1 MRNRGTSSA
10 EGAERYVMKN
20 VLIFAAFGEAAT
32 GVALLIVPSLVGRLL
47 FGAELAGV
55 SIPVARVAGIALI
68 ALGLACRPAGNA
80 TPGLLAMLLYG
91 LLATLYLAWLGMSG
105 EWVGSLLW
113 PAVVLHAIL
122 TILLA
127 RAWLNNQ
134 RTRGTT

>member
-1 MRNRGTSSA
+1 M
-10 EGAERYVMKN
+10 EK
-20 VLIFAAFGEAAT
+20 VLVCAAVGEAAT
-32 GVALLIVPSLVGRLL
+32 GVALLIVPSIVGRLL

-68 ALGLACRPAGNA
+68 ALGIACRPAGDAN
-80 TPGLLAMLLYG
+80 PGLPAMLLYG

-113 PAVVLHAIL
+113 PAVMLHAIL
-122 TILLA
+122 TILLV

-134 RTRGTT
+134 RSRGKT